1 MTGKMKMPEERLQ
14 QLLMKQVDGEISD
27 SERRELEDYLADHP
41 EVRRELS
48 IYSTI
53 KKETAEMK
61 EYLMPEMAWEDFWK
75 SSYNKIER
83 SLGWIFLS
91 IGMILLWGFS
101 GYEMIREFFG
111 ADMPFAVRWG
121 IISLWTGGGILLLS
135 VIRERLAVRKHDSPA
150 TYQIEARLIST
161 EGDVDILRIPYAVR
175 DNRFRERLAQ
185 KELQLQGINYV
196 YQTPDG
202 ASWLDEE
209 LVRRDLEDIKARG
222 YNAVRV
228 VFHTMQAI
236 VLKNL
241 RQVFGK
247 INSGQSVD
255 SGCDNCVVIVFQ

>member
-27 SERRELEDYLADHP
+27 LERRELEDYLADHP

-48 IYSTI
+48 MYSTI

-91 IGMILLWGFS
+91 IGFILLWGFS

-111 ADMPFAVRWG
+111 ANMPFAVRWG

-135 VIRERLAVRKHDSPA
+135 VIRERLAVRKHDK
-150 TYQIEARLIST
+150 YRKVQR
-161 EGDVDILRIPYAVR
+161 
-175 DNRFRERLAQ
+175 
-185 KELQLQGINYV
+185 
-196 YQTPDG
+196 
-202 ASWLDEE
+202 
-209 LVRRDLEDIKARG
+209 
-222 YNAVRV
+222 
-228 VFHTMQAI
+228 
-236 VLKNL
+236 
-241 RQVFGK
+241 
-247 INSGQSVD
+247 
-255 SGCDNCVVIVFQ
+255 